1 MQLEMITRE
10 DLQQFKAEL
19 LNDISKLLSA
29 RLENKSQRWLKG
41 HEVRKLLKVSASTL
55 HNYRVSGQLHPSKIG
70 GSFYYDYKEIESLL
84 RTNKNGLHGQQ

>member
-19 LNDISKLLSA
+19 LNDISRLLSA
-29 RLENKSQRWLKG
+29 RSKDKPQRWLKG

-55 HNYRVSGQLHPSKIG
+55 QNYRINGQLHPSKIG
-70 GSFYYDYKEIESLL
+70 GSFYYDYAEIESLL
-84 RTNKNGLHGQQ
+84 TKQKQQ